1 MTNHPYILFNKSP
14 EQLRRQGARGGR
26 AYGCNQR
33 ARRALL
39 PAPPEPVVTRQA
51 PHETPAQAIAILDA
65 QFPWLRGAEKRR
77 SGKQRPAACAGAH

>member
-1 MTNHPYILFNKSP
+1 MTNYPYILFNKTP
-14 EQLRRQGARGGR
+14 EQLRHQGARGGR

-39 PAPPEPVVTRQA
+39 PAVAAAVVPRQA
-51 PHETPAQAIAILDA
+51 PHETTAQANGILDE

-77 SGKQRPAACAGAH
+77 FRKQRPSTCA